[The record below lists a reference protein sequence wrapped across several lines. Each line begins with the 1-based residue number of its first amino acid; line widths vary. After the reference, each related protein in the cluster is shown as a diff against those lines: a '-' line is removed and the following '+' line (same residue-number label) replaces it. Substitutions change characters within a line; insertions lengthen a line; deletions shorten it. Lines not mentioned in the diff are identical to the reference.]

1 MMGKRTVPAQLTD
14 HRGLTRG
21 LRRAL
26 WCKLSPRMNSSLTC
40 DGSRRQTRSLCWSS
54 TVPARHPDS
63 ETLVLLEP
71 TRIDAYA
78 SALVVAAKDESDGPG
93 HLLESR
99 VREGKFELDDAE
111 RIADRESE
119 QHLLWYVI
127 ENLLSRDLALRE
139 RIGGED
145 YLVFPSQCT
154 TELGFPGVAALGM
167 ALAFAGPV
175 RSIYATLIAQL
186 AHYEG
191 FKKREFF
198 QDAAAYRAEA
208 GGRCLVRLRDY
219 GRGRGELE
227 LSFDS
232 DTPAPVRQGFIE
244 FVVKHLQAKGN
255 ADSLTS
261 RHAYHCANEE
271 CRNPFE
277 DHVVKARLAARKRI

>member
-1 MMGKRTVPAQLTD
+1 MMGKRTVPAQL
-14 HRGLTRG
+14 LTIAALHEG
-21 LRRAL
+21 FVAHFGETIAEDEFIAHLRRLEATDAVAL
-26 WCKLSPRMNSSLTC
+26 LVFY
-40 DGSRRQTRSLCWSS
+40 S
-54 TVPARHPDS
+54 TGATPDS

-198 QDAAAYRAEA
+198 QDAAAYRAEMCGQSA
-208 GGRCLVRLRDY
+208 STTILGSRLSKARALSHCALLSIRLVRT
-219 GRGRGELE
+219 GR
-227 LSFDS
+227 S
-232 DTPAPVRQGFIE
+232 
-244 FVVKHLQAKGN
+244 
-255 ADSLTS
+255 
-261 RHAYHCANEE
+261 
-271 CRNPFE
+271 
-277 DHVVKARLAARKRI
+277 